1 MRFALTRCFFRL
13 QVDSGAV
20 VCADAE
26 IRGEVVIGA
35 GSVVQPGAKL
45 LAIGGPIV
53 LGKNV
58 VVDERAELVNRKDGA
73 VLSIG

>member
-1 MRFALTRCFFRL
+1 MQIDA
-13 QVDSGAV
+13 GAV

-26 IRGEVVIGA
+26 LRGEVVIGA

-45 LAIGGPIV
+45 LALGGPIV

-58 VVDERAELVNRKDGA
+58 VIEERAELVNRRDGA
-73 VLSIG
+73 VLSVG